1 MRLGLGVGAM
11 GQEECEQRLLE
22 PQRPLSGGG
31 GGGAR
36 VVRLL
41 PVVARLDVVLVARD
55 AVAFN

>member
-1 MRLGLGVGAM
+1 M